1 MLVGAILSS
10 PGANAALLEESRR
23 VVPQDFTDPF
33 LRLVWTKVIELRDAG
48 QDVET
53 TTVRSVLQRE
63 GQPADVLQRVVMID
77 EGLPRFS
84 SVRTIADTVIRAS
97 ASRLVARTLIAYG
110 EQLRDG
116 DDLEA
121 TVDRA
126 RSAMEAALMRTQ
138 VSPLVPISNLIDDV
152 ETELDEQMRNRGV
165 IGLRTGL
172 PALDDLM
179 GGMRPGRLY
188 LFGARTSDG
197 KTTMAA
203 QLGITIATEQ
213 KRVLLFS
220 LEMDNL
226 TMAERLAVRE
236 ARREKR
242 DMFAWNP
249 TVGAEAYNALVAG
262 ARRLSGR
269 PLLLCDRPGLTLAD
283 VRGYCALERMR
294 GGLDLVIVDHA
305 QIVASERVKGDK
317 DRGRYLE
324 LRLIAEGLR
333 EMAKEWRIPV
343 VLMAQMNPVSAERK
357 NKRPK
362 LSEIRESND
371 MGNTA
376 DAAVLIYQERNE
388 NTDEIDS
395 TELIVAKNRHGR
407 RGTVVVGFEGAL
419 HNFAEPTTALAPPQ
433 SDELFG

>member
-1 MLVGAILSS
+1 
-10 PGANAALLEESRR
+10 
-23 VVPQDFTDPF
+23 
-33 LRLVWTKVIELRDAG
+33 
-48 QDVET
+48 
-53 TTVRSVLQRE
+53 
-63 GQPADVLQRVVMID
+63 
-77 EGLPRFS
+77 
-84 SVRTIADTVIRAS
+84 
-97 ASRLVARTLIAYG
+97 
-110 EQLRDG
+110 
-116 DDLEA
+116 
-121 TVDRA
+121 
-126 RSAMEAALMRTQ
+126 
-138 VSPLVPISNLIDDV
+138 
-152 ETELDEQMRNRGV
+152 
-165 IGLRTGL
+165 
-172 PALDDLM
+172 
-179 GGMRPGRLY
+179 
-188 LFGARTSDG
+188 
-197 KTTMAA
+197 
-203 QLGITIATEQ
+203 
-213 KRVLLFS
+213 
-220 LEMDNL
+220 
-226 TMAERLAVRE
+226 
-236 ARREKR
+236 
-242 DMFAWNP
+242 
-249 TVGAEAYNALVAG
+249 
-262 ARRLSGR
+262 
-269 PLLLCDRPGLTLAD
+269 
-283 VRGYCALERMR
+283 MR